1 MDDSKL
7 RLRKMSQKLA
17 PLNIE
22 EGTAGISRPK
32 NFERSRSFEGRFEG
46 RNSMMVSPSRGS
58 RIKRRVKR
66 RRRRALVWRW
76 CKLCMGGLAA
86 AIVSATLS
94 ITLLPFSWTQ
104 VDYHHQLQNEFEH
117 VFQKLVENRQNYH
130 SVIDN
135 YHPDGRSFHRKNSN
149 KSKKINNADEKVI
162 QRNLRRPETPPSTP
176 SLPRKPE
183 IIKCSD
189 GSVGFK
195 NDDYCDC
202 PLDGLD
208 EPDTSACSNVLT
220 QKKKFVCG
228 RRGKE
233 DPDSQPKWIYASR
246 VNDGII
252 DCPDGSDEYGHVME
266 KELAQDGKVMI

>member
-1 MDDSKL
+1 M
-7 RLRKMSQKLA
+7 A
-17 PLNIE
+17 CE
-22 EGTAGISRPK
+22 EGTAGIKPIM
-32 NFERSRSFEGRFEG
+32 NFERSRSFEN
-46 RNSMMVSPSRGS
+46 RNSSMIVSPSRGS

-76 CKLCMGGLAA
+76 CKVCLGGLAA

-104 VDYHHQLQNEFEH
+104 VDYHHQFQNE
-117 VFQKLVENRQNYH
+117 VQYVYQKLVDNRQNYH

-135 YHPDGRSFHRKNSN
+135 YHPDGRSLHHNNVSEKSNNKNAELEM
-149 KSKKINNADEKVI
+149 K
-162 QRNLRRPETPPSTP
+162 QNLRRQETPPFQP
-176 SLPRKPE
+176 QKPE

-189 GSVGFK
+189 GSAGFK

-208 EPDTSACSNVLT
+208 EPDTSACSNILV
-220 QKKKFVCG
+220 QKKKFICG
-228 RRGKE
+228 RRSKNGSVTE
-233 DPDSQPKWIYASR
+233 PQWIYASR

-266 KELAQDGKVMI
+266 TEQAEANRVTI